1 MNLLFNTFT
10 VPFKNKKPDNFLIIR
25 LYLHLK
31 VAGAGL
37 EPTTFGL

>member
-1 MNLLFNTFT
+1 MIRNNEKALE
-10 VPFKNKKPDNFLIIR
+10 KSKAFL
-25 LYLHLK
+25 

>member
-1 MNLLFNTFT
+1 MVRETEECHLLINRPGNEKADSKGTG
-10 VPFKNKKPDNFLIIR
+10 FL
-25 LYLHLK
+25 

>member
-1 MNLLFNTFT
+1 MDN
-10 VPFKNKKPDNFLIIR
+10 KNSLVSKKTITEEVTSVIVFL
-25 LYLHLK
+25 

>member
-1 MNLLFNTFT
+1 LCPKC
-10 VPFKNKKPDNFLIIR
+10 VPRGNKKACNVLNYR
-25 LYLHLK
+25 LLWFLK

>member
-1 MNLLFNTFT
+1 LF
-10 VPFKNKKPDNFLIIR
+10 PSKEKSQEMINFLT
-25 LYLHLK
+25 YL

>member
-1 MNLLFNTFT
+1 MEILNM
-10 VPFKNKKPDNFLIIR
+10 KKAG
-25 LYLHLK
+25 HLMTGFFS